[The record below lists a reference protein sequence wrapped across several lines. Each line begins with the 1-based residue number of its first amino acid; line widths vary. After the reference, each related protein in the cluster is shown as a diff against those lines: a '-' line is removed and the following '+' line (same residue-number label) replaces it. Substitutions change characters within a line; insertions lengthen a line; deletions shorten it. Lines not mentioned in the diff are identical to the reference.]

1 MSEIEKK
8 LKHLEFIQL
17 TIIRMAANSF
27 LIKAW
32 SVTIVAA
39 LFAISVGGT
48 KDYLLIAYL
57 PLISFWILDAYYLRQ
72 EKLYR
77 GLYDSVRNTAEKDI
91 TFSLN
96 TADVKNVENWFQVCR
111 STTIELFYG
120 PILLVLMIA
129 TAVLVINQWR

>member
-1 MSEIEKK
+1 LSEIEKK